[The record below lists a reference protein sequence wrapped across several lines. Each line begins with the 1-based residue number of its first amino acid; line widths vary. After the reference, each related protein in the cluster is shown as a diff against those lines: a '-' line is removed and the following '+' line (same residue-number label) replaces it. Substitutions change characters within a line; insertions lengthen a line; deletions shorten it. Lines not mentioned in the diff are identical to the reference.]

1 MAATIRLH
9 IWTGAAADTDGGSAA
24 SFSFLTADSA
34 LDTLEAR
41 INDPITIP
49 ASGCVES
56 YEKWI
61 NACVSVAPANS
72 VSTFEAWGTFPGSA
86 APTGTEWFVG
96 TAACTAGSA
105 PCVTTSS
112 TATTDLASATS
123 DSKFTWDSASYAA
136 AGCQTAYLVNQLAVS
151 NSACVGN
158 WGACSLSYSYS
169 EI

>member
-9 IWTGAAADTDGGSAA
+9 VWTGADADTDGGSAA

-34 LDTLEAR
+34 LNTLAAR

-49 ASGCVES
+49 ASGCAES

-61 NACVSVAPANS
+61 SACVSVSPANS
-72 VSTFEAWGTFPGSA
+72 VGTFEAWGTFPGSA

-96 TAACTAGSA
+96 IAGCTAGSA

-112 TATTDLASATS
+112 TATTDLTTATS

-136 AGCQTAYLVNQLAVS
+136 AGCQTGYLVNQLGVS

-158 WGACSLSYSYS
+158 WGPCSLSWSYS
-169 EI
+169 EV